1 MDTLFLILF
10 LLIFVQV
17 FFISI
22 KSKEIKYQQTLSE
35 ISELM
40 DYIERG
46 ESSLTDS
53 DGKNALMI
61 ACSTQLYA
69 KDDDEE
75 GIVDLVKK
83 AQLLGFD
90 LNLRCPKD
98 GKTTLHYA
106 LITSGNKAVVA
117 ELIRAGAEVNSKDTT
132 GRTTLFDAVKSN
144 LSAYKL
150 VVDRTGD
157 VNHQDDYGVTPLM
170 IAAYQMR
177 IDIIEDLL
185 ERRADV
191 KLRNNAGETT
201 YDVAKKYMGQHIRV
215 SIESNREGEMGKA
228 SIITTQTDILADQEH
243 NHMVR
248 ECVRHLE
255 CLVKNEEYILKKFKK
270 AFFNTGKA
278 K

>member
-1 MDTLFLILF
+1 MDTLFLIL
-10 LLIFVQV
+10 LVLIFVQV

-22 KSKEIKYQQTLSE
+22 KTKEIKYQQTLSE

-46 ESSLTDS
+46 ASSLTDG

-61 ACSTQLYA
+61 ACSTQLYV
-69 KDDDEE
+69 KDDEE
-75 GIVDLVKK
+75 GIVDLIKK
-83 AQLLGFD
+83 AELLGFD
-90 LNLRCPKD
+90 LNLRCSKD

-106 LITSGNKAVVA
+106 LIMSGNKAVVA
-117 ELIRAGAEVNSKDTT
+117 ELIRAGAEVNSKDAT
-132 GRTTLFDAVKSN
+132 GRTTLFEAVKSN

-150 VVDRTGD
+150 VVDRTED
-157 VNHQDDYGVTPLM
+157 VNHQDDYGVPPLM

-191 KLRNNAGETT
+191 KLRNKAGETT
-201 YDVAKKYMGQHIRV
+201 YDVAKKYMGQHIRI

-228 SIITTQTDILADQEH
+228 SIITTQADILADQEH

-255 CLVKNEEYILKKFKK
+255 CLVKNEEYVLKKFKK
-270 AFFNTGKA
+270 PFFNTGKA